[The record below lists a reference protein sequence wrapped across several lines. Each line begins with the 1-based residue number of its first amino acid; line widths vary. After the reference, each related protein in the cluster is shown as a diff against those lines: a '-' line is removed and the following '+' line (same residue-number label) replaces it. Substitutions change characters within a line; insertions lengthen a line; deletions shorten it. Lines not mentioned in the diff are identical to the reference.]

1 MARYAGTASSATPI
15 PTNKRSTEVNSRGY
29 TNLFGTRTALPPRYF
44 GNIAYYL
51 AVAAHGGDA
60 YMDGSILF
68 DKRQKA
74 VHRCEIADT
83 RGRVQ
88 LTAPVA
94 KPHGIARATWDDVAV
109 SPHGQWWHIHLTTL
123 ESAYGRTPFFE
134 FYIDRLC
141 PFLLP
146 DTHLR
151 YPSIVALDR
160 AIDAE
165 LRRILFLPEAP
176 EPKSSADTAEAAG
189 MEHSDTRF
197 TDLIEPYW
205 QVRMDS
211 LGFQPNLS
219 ILDLIFNLGPEAA
232 IYLWSIASKAQST
245 RIHQLFSL
253 PIT

>member
-1 MARYAGTASSATPI
+1 MTP
-15 PTNKRSTEVNSRGY
+15 RGY
-29 TNLFGTRTALPPRYF
+29 TNILGTRAALPPRYF

-68 DKRQKA
+68 DKRQKT

-134 FYIDRLC
+134 FYIDRLR
-141 PFLLP
+141 PFLQP

-165 LRRILFLPEAP
+165 LRRILLLPEAP
-176 EPKSSADTAEAAG
+176 EPMESGNPAPMEPSDSAEPVG
-189 MEHSDTRF
+189 MEPSDTTF
-197 TDLIEPYW
+197 TGLIEPYW
-205 QVRMDS
+205 QVRMDA
-211 LGFQPNLS
+211 LGFQSNLS
-219 ILDLIFNLGPEAA
+219 ILDLIFSLGPESAP
-232 IYLWSIASKAQST
+232 YLARLSSKSMESFT
-245 RIHQLFSL
+245 SG
-253 PIT
+253 

>member
-134 FYIDRLC
+134 FYIDRLR

-165 LRRILFLPEAP
+165 LRRILCLLYTSDA
-176 EPKSSADTAEAAG
+176 ADE
-189 MEHSDTRF
+189 
-197 TDLIEPYW
+197 
-205 QVRMDS
+205 
-211 LGFQPNLS
+211 
-219 ILDLIFNLGPEAA
+219 
-232 IYLWSIASKAQST
+232 
-245 RIHQLFSL
+245 
-253 PIT
+253 

>member
-1 MARYAGTASSATPI
+1 MTP
-15 PTNKRSTEVNSRGY
+15 SGY
-29 TNLFGTRTALPPRYF
+29 TNHIGTRAVLPPRYF

-60 YMDGSILF
+60 YMDGTILF

-134 FYIDRLC
+134 FYIDRLR
-141 PFLLP
+141 PFLQH

-176 EPKSSADTAEAAG
+176 EPTATGKASSTELYQPENHTSAELS
-189 MEHSDTRF
+189 ETIF

-232 IYLWSIASKAQST
+232 IYLWRLASKPQAT
-245 RIHQLFSL
+245 HIH
-253 PIT
+253 

>member
-1 MARYAGTASSATPI
+1 MNP
-15 PTNKRSTEVNSRGY
+15 RGY
-29 TNLFGTRTALPPRYF
+29 TNLFGTRAALPPRYF

-60 YMDGSILF
+60 YMDGTILF

-134 FYIDRLC
+134 FYIDRLR
-141 PFLLP
+141 PFLQH

-176 EPKSSADTAEAAG
+176 EPTATGKTSSTELYQPENHTSAELS
-189 MEHSDTRF
+189 ETIF

-205 QVRMDS
+205 QVRMDA

-232 IYLWSIASKAQST
+232 LYLARLASKAQAT
-245 RIHQLFSL
+245 HIH
-253 PIT
+253 